1 MKRSLTIAA
10 MLTLFSAGSYAEGT
24 AVSDQAVL
32 AELQKIEQKLDSRP
46 AQVNPLNCTDGERS
60 YSPGF
65 KLMTNNNNRYR
76 CVVKDG
82 HGEWEEEISFR

>member
-1 MKRSLTIAA
+1 MKKYLTIAA
-10 MLTLFSAGSYAEGT
+10 VLTLFSAGSYAEGT

-32 AELQKIEQKLDSRP
+32 TELQKIEQKLDSKQ
-46 AQVNPLNCTDGERS
+46 AQANPLNCTDGERS

-65 KLMTNNNNRYR
+65 KLNAGNQRYR

-82 HGEWEEEISFR
+82 HGEWEELMNFQ